1 MLIFIQ
7 TEFIKLK
14 NSKLFF
20 LSLLSGLIPP
30 FLMYMGV
37 LEMRSDTPSF
47 ILKFSEMFIET
58 NLYMTGLFAVFILCI
73 IISYLI
79 GREYNEHTLKLVLT
93 SPISDFE
100 YLIGKYIVFI
110 IWTLLLFGVTFIG
123 TLIFGFLGG
132 GVGLTLNMAL
142 HYLGEM
148 LFGGFLLSLVMTPF
162 IFLSMIMKNIVP
174 SMIAGSVLILANL
187 LSYSCSW
194 GPYLPWMASY
204 IVSSNTISQYPC
216 RITTPL
222 LAIAITFLFGIA
234 ISYIYFSLK
243 DV

>member
-194 GPYLPWMASY
+194 GPYLP
-204 IVSSNTISQYPC
+204 
-216 RITTPL
+216 
-222 LAIAITFLFGIA
+222 
-234 ISYIYFSLK
+234 
-243 DV
+243 

>member
-110 IWTLLLFGVTFIG
+110 IWTLLLFGVAFIG

-148 LFGGFLLSLVMTPF
+148 LFGGFLLSFSDDPF
-162 IFLSMIMKNIVP
+162 YIPINDYEKYCSIDDCWI
-174 SMIAGSVLILANL
+174 SVNPCKLIKL
-187 LSYSCSW
+187 
-194 GPYLPWMASY
+194 
-204 IVSSNTISQYPC
+204 
-216 RITTPL
+216 
-222 LAIAITFLFGIA
+222 
-234 ISYIYFSLK
+234 
-243 DV
+243 

>member
-110 IWTLLLFGVTFIG
+110 IWTLLLFGVAFIG

>member
-100 YLIGKYIVFI
+100 YLIGKYIVFL

-204 IVSSNTISQYPC
+204 IVSSNTVSQYPC

>member
-148 LFGGFLLSLVMTPF
+148 LFGGFLLSLVMTSF

-222 LAIAITFLFGIA
+222 LVIAITFLFGIG